1 MCPQIGV
8 RTYGPSVLDRR
19 LGCRFRNV
27 IPGRLDEVDARRWHV
42 ESAAVWLMST
52 VLEDAQQAIGHGVR
66 AKRSK
71 SGAIT
76 FELLDAEDSHATV

>member
-42 ESAAVWLMST
+42 EVSRRMADEHRFKLAYRH
-52 VLEDAQQAIGHGVR
+52 DAYQCRFSNEITCNQA
-66 AKRSK
+66 
-71 SGAIT
+71 
-76 FELLDAEDSHATV
+76 L

>member
-52 VLEDAQQAIGHGVR
+52 VLSWHTVTMPISAA
-66 AKRSK
+66 S
-71 SGAIT
+71 
-76 FELLDAEDSHATV
+76 ATR